1 LNSVARFIIAFL
13 GRRFVIIL
21 VIMENYAKLRNMVSV
36 MVLRRKEKEEK
47 EIKI

>member
-13 GRRFVIIL
+13 GRRVVIIL